1 MHLHRQRPR
10 VRLVASALAVAAL
23 VAGIPT
29 RAGTPTYRI
38 DYHVI
43 SAGASAMR
51 STHCYGLLGTVGQT
65 APGYSSASTYSIV
78 GGFWTGDVSASDDIF
93 YNGFEGC

>member
-1 MHLHRQRPR
+1 MPFHRQRAR
-10 VRLVASALAVAAL
+10 VAASALAVAAL
-23 VAGIPT
+23 VAMPT

-38 DYHVI
+38 DFHVI
-43 SAGASAMR
+43 TAGGSAMR
-51 STHCYGLLGTVGQT
+51 STTCYGLSGSVGQT

-78 GGFWTGDVSASDDIF
+78 GGFWTSETSASDDLF

>member
-1 MHLHRQRPR
+1 MNHRTRPR
-10 VRLVASALAVAAL
+10 VVAAALAVAAL
-23 VAGIPT
+23 VAGVPT

-38 DYHVI
+38 DFHVI
-43 SAGASAMR
+43 TAGASAMR
-51 STHCYGLLGTVGQT
+51 APRCYGLSGSVGEI

-78 GGFWTGDVSASDDIF
+78 SGFWSGDVSASDQIF